1 MEDIFES
8 LRTMEFDME
17 QIKKGSIIRF
27 YEKTRSE
34 ETKRAIS
41 ESKMGI
47 KQSDEHIKNRVKSIR
62 GFKQSQH
69 QKDRARESLE
79 CSWLIISPQ
88 GQTINIVNLRK
99 FCTHNGL
106 DQGNMV
112 KVSQGILKQ
121 HKGWKCLKIGPK

>member
-8 LRTMEFDME
+8 LKTWPFDLE
-17 QIKKGSIIRF
+17 SIKTNSVIRF

-34 ETKRAIS
+34 ETKKSIS
-41 ESKMGI
+41 RTKMGI
-47 KQSDEHIKNRVKSIR
+47 KQTNEHILKRVNSMR

-69 QKDRARESLE
+69 QKDRARETLE
-79 CSWLIISPQ
+79 CAWVVTNVKGESF
-88 GQTINIVNLRK
+88 NIVNLRK
-99 FCTHNGL
+99 FCANNGL

-121 HKGWKCLKIGPK
+121 HKGWKCLKVTS

>member
-8 LRTMEFDME
+8 LRTMEFNME
-17 QIKKGSIIRF
+17 QIKKSSIIRF

-34 ETKRAIS
+34 ETKKAIS

-47 KQSDEHIKNRVKSIR
+47 KQSQEHINKRVESMR

-69 QKDRARESLE
+69 QKNKARETLE
-79 CSWLIISPQ
+79 CIWTVTTPQ
-88 GQTINIVNLRK
+88 EQKMNIVNLRK
-99 FCTHNGL
+99 FCKDNGL

-121 HKGWKCLKIGPK
+121 HKGWKCVKVVS

>member
-8 LRTMEFDME
+8 LRTMEFNME
-17 QIKKGSIIRF
+17 QIKKSSIIRF

-34 ETKRAIS
+34 ETKKAIS

-47 KQSDEHIKNRVKSIR
+47 KQSQEHINKRVESMR

-69 QKDRARESLE
+69 QKNKARETLE
-79 CSWLIISPQ
+79 CIWTVTTPQ
-88 GQTINIVNLRK
+88 GQKMNIVNLRK
-99 FCTHNGL
+99 FCKDNGL

-121 HKGWKCLKIGPK
+121 HKGWKCVKVVS